1 MKEHRPRSRLER
13 ELYVSTLY
21 AKRTLNALNHL
32 RNVESSDSRKQ
43 DRFSHYLMTVAVV
56 KLYETYLE
64 HLLKLASNVSLDT
77 SIFDI
82 KKLKTNRHTLV
93 HNFIESNDSITL
105 SYIEKTL
112 HRQTDYLEDL
122 KDLKDRKSVNNRKR
136 RTQHGKHSKSKSF

>member
-21 AKRTLNALNHL
+21 AKRTLNALKHL

-43 DRFSHYLMTVAVV
+43 DRFTHYLMTVAVA

-64 HLLKLASNVSLDT
+64 HLLKLASNVWLDT

-122 KDLKDRKSVNNRKR
+122 KDRKTENHRKR

>member
-21 AKRTLNALNHL
+21 AKRTLNALKHL

-43 DRFSHYLMTVAVV
+43 DRFTHYLMTVAVA

-64 HLLKLASNVSLDT
+64 HLLKLASNVWLDT

-93 HNFIESNDSITL
+93 HNFIESNDSITF

-122 KDLKDRKSVNNRKR
+122 KDRKSVNHRKR

>member
-21 AKRTLNALNHL
+21 AKRTLNALKHL

-43 DRFSHYLMTVAVV
+43 DRFTHYLMTVAVV
-56 KLYETYLE
+56 KLYESYLE
-64 HLLKLASNVSLDT
+64 HLLKLASNVWLDT

-122 KDLKDRKSVNNRKR
+122 KDRKSENHRKR

>member
-21 AKRTLNALNHL
+21 AKRTLNALKHL

-43 DRFSHYLMTVAVV
+43 DRFTRYLMTVAVV

-64 HLLKLASNVSLDT
+64 HLLKLDSNVLLDT

-112 HRQTDYLEDL
+112 HQQTDYLEDL
-122 KDLKDRKSVNNRKR
+122 KDRKSVNHRKR

>member
-21 AKRTLNALNHL
+21 AKRTLNALKHL

-43 DRFSHYLMTVAVV
+43 DRFTHYLMTVAVV

-64 HLLKLASNVSLDT
+64 HLLKLASNVWLDT
-77 SIFDI
+77 SVFDI

-122 KDLKDRKSVNNRKR
+122 KDRKSENHRKR

>member
-21 AKRTLNALNHL
+21 AKRTLNALKHL

-43 DRFSHYLMTVAVV
+43 DRFTHYLMTVAVV

-64 HLLKLASNVSLDT
+64 HLLKLASNVWLDT

-122 KDLKDRKSVNNRKR
+122 KDRKSVNHRKR

>member
-21 AKRTLNALNHL
+21 AKRTLNALKHL

-43 DRFSHYLMTVAVV
+43 DRFTHYLMTVAVV

-64 HLLKLASNVSLDT
+64 HLLKLASNVWLDT

-122 KDLKDRKSVNNRKR
+122 KDRKSENNRKR
-136 RTQHGKHSKSKSF
+136 RTHHGKHSKSKSF

>member
-21 AKRTLNALNHL
+21 AKRTLNALKHL

-43 DRFSHYLMTVAVV
+43 DRFTHYLMTVAVV

-64 HLLKLASNVSLDT
+64 HLLKLDSNVLLDT

-122 KDLKDRKSVNNRKR
+122 KDRKSVNHRKR
-136 RTQHGKHSKSKSF
+136 RTHHGKHSKSKSF

>member
-21 AKRTLNALNHL
+21 AKRTLNALKHL

-43 DRFSHYLMTVAVV
+43 DRFTHYLMTVAVV

-64 HLLKLASNVSLDT
+64 HLLKLDSNVLLDT

-122 KDLKDRKSVNNRKR
+122 KDRKSVNHRKR

>member
-21 AKRTLNALNHL
+21 AKRTLNALKHL

-43 DRFSHYLMTVAVV
+43 DRFTHYLMTVAVV

-64 HLLKLASNVSLDT
+64 HLLKLASNVWLDT

-122 KDLKDRKSVNNRKR
+122 KDRKSENHRKR

>member
-21 AKRTLNALNHL
+21 AKRTLNALKHL

-43 DRFSHYLMTVAVV
+43 DRFTHYLMTVAVV

-64 HLLKLASNVSLDT
+64 HLLKLASNVWLDT

-93 HNFIESNDSITL
+93 HNFIESNDSMTIG
-105 SYIEKTL
+105 YIEKTL
-112 HRQTDYLEDL
+112 SAQTDYLENL
-122 KDLKDRKSVNNRKR
+122 KTQKSLNYLKR
-136 RTQHGKHSKSKSF
+136 RTKHGKHSNYR

>member
-21 AKRTLNALNHL
+21 AKRTLNALKHL

-43 DRFSHYLMTVAVV
+43 DRFTHYLMTVAVV

-64 HLLKLASNVSLDT
+64 HLLKLDSNVLLDT

-122 KDLKDRKSVNNRKR
+122 KDRKSVNHRKR
-136 RTQHGKHSKSKSF
+136 RTQYGKHSKSKSS

>member
-21 AKRTLNALNHL
+21 AKRTLNALKHL

-64 HLLKLASNVSLDT
+64 HLLKLASNVYLDT

-122 KDLKDRKSVNNRKR
+122 KDRKSENHRKR

>member
-13 ELYVSTLY
+13 DLYVSTLY
-21 AKRTLNALNHL
+21 AKRTLNALKHL

-43 DRFSHYLMTVAVV
+43 DRFTHYLMTVAVV

-64 HLLKLASNVSLDT
+64 HLLKLASNVWLDT

-122 KDLKDRKSVNNRKR
+122 KDRKSVNHRKR

>member
-21 AKRTLNALNHL
+21 AKRTLNALKHL

-43 DRFSHYLMTVAVV
+43 DRFTHYLMTVAVV
-56 KLYETYLE
+56 KLYESYLE
-64 HLLKLASNVSLDT
+64 HLLKLASNVWLDT

-93 HNFIESNDSITL
+93 HNFIESNDSMTIG
-105 SYIEKTL
+105 YIEKTL
-112 HRQTDYLEDL
+112 SAQTDYLENL
-122 KDLKDRKSVNNRKR
+122 KTQKSLNYLKR
-136 RTQHGKHSKSKSF
+136 RTKHGKHSNYR

>member
-21 AKRTLNALNHL
+21 AKRTLNALKHL

-43 DRFSHYLMTVAVV
+43 DRFTHYLMTVAVV

-64 HLLKLASNVSLDT
+64 HLLKLASNVWLDT

>member
-21 AKRTLNALNHL
+21 AKRTLNALKHL

-43 DRFSHYLMTVAVV
+43 DRFTHYLMTVAVV

-64 HLLKLASNVSLDT
+64 HLLKLDSNVLLDT

-93 HNFIESNDSITL
+93 HSFIESNDSITL

-122 KDLKDRKSVNNRKR
+122 KDRKSENHRKR

>member
-1 MKEHRPRSRLER
+1 MKEHKPRSRLER
-13 ELYVSTLY
+13 DLYISTLY
-21 AKRTLNALNHL
+21 AKRTLNALKHL
-32 RNVESSDSRKQ
+32 RNVESSDQKK
-43 DRFSHYLMTVAVV
+43 DRFTMYLMTVAVV

-64 HLLKLASNVSLDT
+64 HLLKLDSSVLLDT

-122 KDLKDRKSVNNRKR
+122 KDRKSVNHRKR

>member
-21 AKRTLNALNHL
+21 AKRTLNALKHL

-43 DRFSHYLMTVAVV
+43 DRFTHYLMTVAVV

-64 HLLKLASNVSLDT
+64 HLLKLASNVWLDT
-77 SIFDI
+77 GVFDI

-93 HNFIESNDSITL
+93 HNFIESDDSITL

-122 KDLKDRKSVNNRKR
+122 KDRKSVNHRKR

>member
-21 AKRTLNALNHL
+21 AKRTLNALKHL

-43 DRFSHYLMTVAVV
+43 DRFTHYLMTVAVV

-64 HLLKLASNVSLDT
+64 HLLKLASNVYLDA

-112 HRQTDYLEDL
+112 HSQTDYLEDL
-122 KDLKDRKSVNNRKR
+122 KDRKDRRSSHHHHKR
-136 RTQHGKHSKSKSF
+136 RTKYGKHSNSN

>member
-21 AKRTLNALNHL
+21 AKRTLNALKHL

-43 DRFSHYLMTVAVV
+43 DRFTHYLMTVAVV

-64 HLLKLASNVSLDT
+64 HLLKLASNVLLDT

-122 KDLKDRKSVNNRKR
+122 KDRKSVNHRKR

>member
-1 MKEHRPRSRLER
+1 MKERRPRSRLER

-21 AKRTLNALNHL
+21 AKRTLNALKHL

-43 DRFSHYLMTVAVV
+43 DRFTHYLMTVAVV

-64 HLLKLASNVSLDT
+64 HLLKLASNVWLDN
-77 SIFDI
+77 SIFDV

-122 KDLKDRKSVNNRKR
+122 KDRKSENHRKR

>member
-21 AKRTLNALNHL
+21 AKRTLNALKHL

-43 DRFSHYLMTVAVV
+43 DRFTHYLMTVAVV

-64 HLLKLASNVSLDT
+64 HLLKLASNVWLDT

-112 HRQTDYLEDL
+112 SAQTDYLENL
-122 KDLKDRKSVNNRKR
+122 KTQKSLNYLKR
-136 RTQHGKHSKSKSF
+136 RTKHGKHSNYR